1 MLSTTA
7 SFNSFFSSSVFRG
20 VVMGHRGP
28 LQLSDLCKLYNEESV
43 HTLSSVFEH
52 EWDKQ
57 QNYNEVTVKIHNNSQ
72 GQTPLLYLFS
82 L

>member
-1 MLSTTA
+1 
-7 SFNSFFSSSVFRG
+7 
-20 VVMGHRGP
+20 MGHRGP

-52 EWDKQ
+52 EWEKQ

-72 GQTPLLYLFS
+72 GQSPLLYLFS
-82 L
+82 LWKHALNEIYC